1 MKKILAFFFTFLVLS
16 VSGQV
21 IQGVVLDENDVPVE
35 NLIIRN
41 GDRDVAVTN
50 ELGGFNIQV
59 QRRDRVHVFSKFWK
73 AREYVVRKTEK
84 DTIKVFFKVQTISND
99 LDEVAILQSKYL
111 KEAGASDEDVL
122 DYYPISENEIL
133 TLKERSELCFLSI
146 ENIHDP
152 LKNIEIKLS
161 EKAKSLHFDALGN
174 FHVIYE
180 DSVAQFYIK
189 DSLLVE
195 IARMGKIQFDHRIL
209 PLVSFDDTSLVTKEL
224 VNQDKAYILSYKSRS
239 VDREIMYSSHDEVG
253 DKVAL
258 SYRNEII
265 GVYMMVT
272 PSYINLISLGEW
284 TGDLFDLVVTEN
296 FGAYNFM
303 KNCLLHPI
311 EVESFEAKNQ
321 IVTIDLFKDSV
332 FVHDKLAGKVHQAK
346 FDLGKKKHPIPLK
359 DLVKSDFYIVNDDG
373 NFHFISKL
381 DVVNGNLTQKAYLNE
396 FKYPYNFKVFNGFLY
411 FISQNKN
418 GFHKLMRLKPSLIK

>member
-1 MKKILAFFFTFLVLS
+1 MKKILAFFFTFLALS
-16 VSGQV
+16 ISGQV
-21 IQGVVLDENDVPVE
+21 LHGTVLNDNSEPVE
-35 NLIIRN
+35 NLKIRN
-41 GDRDVAVTN
+41 GNKDVAVTN
-50 ELGGFNIQV
+50 QQGIFYIYV
-59 QRRDRVHVFSKFWK
+59 QRRDRIQVSSKFWNAK
-73 AREYVVRKTEK
+73 EYVVRKTEK
-84 DTIKVFFKVQTISND
+84 DTIKVFFRVEARSND

-122 DYYPISENEIL
+122 DYYPISENELL
-133 TLKERSELCFLSI
+133 TLKERSEQCFLSI
-146 ENIHDP
+146 ENLHDP
-152 LKNIEIKLS
+152 MKNVEIMLDKQA
-161 EKAKSLHFDALGN
+161 EGLHFDALGN
-174 FHVIYE
+174 FHIIYK
-180 DSVAQFYIK
+180 DSVSQFYIK
-189 DSLLVE
+189 DSILVE
-195 IARMGKIQFDHRIL
+195 IASMSKIQFDHRIL

-239 VDREIMYSSHDEVG
+239 FDKEVIYSSHDEVG
-253 DKVAL
+253 DQVAL

-284 TGDLFDLVVTEN
+284 SGDLFDLVVTEN

-303 KNCLLHPI
+303 RNCLLHPI
-311 EVESFEAKNQ
+311 EVESFEVKNQ

-332 FVHDKLAGKVHQAK
+332 FVHDKLGVKVHQAK
-346 FDLGKKKHPIPLK
+346 FDVGKKKHPIPLK

-373 NFHFISKL
+373 NFHSISKL
-381 DVVNGNLTQKAYLNE
+381 NVVNGNLTQIAYLNE

-411 FISQNKN
+411 FISQNEN